1 MMKIAIRNNRTLLIV
16 FILFVSFLCG
26 AYLLNTNFLT
36 IKTSYITIHDENFQL
51 QGLLYKPDGVSSTK
65 PAPAVVLAH
74 GIANSKEVVSGF
86 ALELAKRGFVT
97 LALDEAGHGNS
108 EGNWAQVEKTDPSL
122 GVLSAV
128 NWLKQQNY
136 VDQNKIGVIG
146 HSMGAESAYYAGLH
160 STTIKA
166 TILIGG
172 GVNGTLT
179 SSTGMNAT
187 NPHNLLVIIGK
198 FDVLFN
204 VPQLQNSQLERVFN
218 TTTTIQLNKIYG
230 SFTAMTAR
238 KLVTVPATHLFE
250 VMSPDSIRVIT
261 DWLSH
266 SLNYTIP
273 NPSSNYSS
281 FLLRDFFLLLDFVL
295 FIWFVL
301 LLSKVVI
308 TKYNIIRETNMI
320 SSVEKGNKYLL
331 GLTWGILSLVLFV
344 PSITIGTAIVFPPV
358 VFGSFFAFWLLFTSL
373 SCLLLLF
380 LYRKVGYI
388 TFATKELIHSLVS
401 HPKEIYAAF
410 GIILFMYTV
419 TIFMEE
425 VLQLNFKIFIPV
437 LNEIGS
443 FKRIIIF
450 LIFIP
455 YTLLFFFAQNVYFFM
470 LSDYNNF
477 KSSKTLL
484 KQLLLL
490 VGPFLLILGFFYIP
504 IGILN
509 TVLIPG
515 TLGFFTEFL
524 VPTVGVFIITTV
536 TDWYYYKETNSIVIG
551 LIVNVFM
558 VTLTLASLFP
568 IVF

>member
-36 IKTSYITIHDENFQL
+36 IKTSYVTIHDENFQL

-108 EGNWAQVEKTDPSL
+108 GGNWAQVEKTDPSL

-128 NWLKQQNY
+128 NWLKQQSF
-136 VDQNKIGVIG
+136 VDQNKIGIIG
-146 HSMGAESAYYAGLH
+146 HSMGAGSAYYAGLH

-172 GVNGTLT
+172 GVNGSLT
-179 SSTGMNAT
+179 ESTGMNAT
-187 NPHNLLVIIGK
+187 SPKNLLVIIGR

-204 VPQLQNSQLERVFN
+204 VPQLRNSQLEQVFN
-218 TTTTIQLNKIYG
+218 TSTTIQENKLYG
-230 SFTAMTAR
+230 SFTDMTAR

-273 NPSSNYSS
+273 NPSSDYSS
-281 FLLRDFFLLLDFVL
+281 FLLRDFFLLLDFAL

-301 LLSKVVI
+301 LLSKIVI
-308 TKYNIIRETNMI
+308 AKYNIIRETDKLSN
-320 SSVEKGNKYLL
+320 VEKGNKYLL
-331 GLTWGILSLVLFV
+331 GLTWGVLSLVLFV
-344 PSITIGTAIVFPPV
+344 PSIIIGTAIVFPPV
-358 VFGSFFAFWLLFTSL
+358 IFGSFFAFWLLFTSL
-373 SCLLLLF
+373 SCLLVLF
-380 LYRKVGYI
+380 LYRKANYI
-388 TFATKELIHSLVS
+388 KFASKELIATVFSNSREVYVAL
-401 HPKEIYAAF
+401 
-410 GIILFMYTV
+410 GIIIFMYAV

-437 LNEIGS
+437 LNEIGPIT
-443 FKRIIIF
+443 RIIIF

-455 YTLLFFFAQNVYFFM
+455 YTVLFFFAQNIYFFI
-470 LSDYNNF
+470 LSDYDDF

-490 VGPFLLILGFFYIP
+490 VGPFFLILGLFYIP
-504 IGILN
+504 IVVLS

-536 TDWYYYKETNSIVIG
+536 IDWYYYKETNNIVIG
-551 LIVNVFM
+551 LIVNVFI